1 MRAPFTF
8 TLPPELRAK
17 EPPERRGIRRDQV
30 HLLVIDR
37 ATGRIEDSRFDKIDA
52 YLRENDLLVFNSS
65 RTLPASLRGCA
76 GGCGGA
82 ISRDPAD
89 AAAQSS
95 LRAVGSPPEA
105 ALHAHGPCM
114 EVRLAEH
121 LPDDSWLA
129 LLLCEQGDPFGCGL
143 RAGMEVEFAEGLA
156 ATVIARDEN
165 IPRLWR
171 LRFSISGTE
180 LVDLIY
186 RLGKPIRYE
195 YVSAPWDLD
204 YYQTVYAKEPGSAEM
219 PSAGRAFSWKL
230 LLDLKRR
237 DIDSAYVVLHTGLS
251 SYMDDELDARH
262 PASEEEYFV
271 SATTAEKINRSR
283 SNGGRVIAVGT
294 TVVRALESVVDVNGG
309 LQETQ
314 GYTQLKIDCQHR
326 LKAVDGLLTGLHE
339 PEASHLDLLSA
350 FLPAEQILAAYEEAI
365 QRRYLW
371 HEFGDLNLIL

>member
-1 MRAPFTF
+1 MAAPFTF
-8 TLPPELRAK
+8 TLPPELSAK

-30 HLLVIDR
+30 RLLVIER
-37 ATGRIEDSRFDKIDA
+37 ATGKIEHTRFDKIGNH
-52 YLRENDLLVFNSS
+52 LRQNDLLVFNSS
-65 RTLPASLRGCA
+65 RTLPASMRGCD
-76 GGCGGA
+76 CGA
-82 ISRDPAD
+82 
-89 AAAQSS
+89 
-95 LRAVGSPPEA
+95 
-105 ALHAHGPCM
+105 AHGPCM

-143 RAGMEVEFAEGLA
+143 RAGMQIEFAEGLNA
-156 ATVIARDEN
+156 AVLARDAN
-165 IPRLWR
+165 IPRLWK
-171 LRFSISGTE
+171 LRFSITGIE

-219 PSAGRAFSWKL
+219 PSAGRAFTWKL

-237 DIDSAYVVLHTGLS
+237 GIESAYIILHTGLS
-251 SYMDDELDARH
+251 SYMDDELDRAH

-271 SATTAEKINRSR
+271 SRITAEKVNSARE
-283 SNGGRVIAVGT
+283 NGGRIIAVGT
-294 TVVRALESVVDVNGG
+294 TVVRALESVADSNGRVG
-309 LQETQ
+309 EKQ
-314 GYTQLKIDCQHR
+314 GYTRLKIDGQHC
-326 LKAVDGLLTGLHE
+326 LKVVNGLLTGLHE

-350 FLPAEQILAAYEEAI
+350 FLPAEQIHAAYEEAI
-365 QRRYLW
+365 ARKYLW